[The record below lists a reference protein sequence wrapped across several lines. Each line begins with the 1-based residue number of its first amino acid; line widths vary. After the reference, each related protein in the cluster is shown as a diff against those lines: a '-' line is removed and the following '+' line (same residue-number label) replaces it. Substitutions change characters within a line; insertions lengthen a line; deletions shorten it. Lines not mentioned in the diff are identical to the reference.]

1 MTRAMIAGASLVL
14 LLAAAGCG
22 DDDADALGVGASCAF
37 GDNCGAGQTCLL
49 DFKGGYCG
57 LEGCNANAAC
67 PENAACV
74 THNGKDYCFRTC
86 FDKVDC
92 NANRPADQEANCSS
106 SVTFI
111 SGKKEGKVCLPPSK

>member
-1 MTRAMIAGASLVL
+1 MKRAMIAGASLVL
-14 LLAAAGCG
+14 LLLAAGCG
-22 DDDADALGVGASCAF
+22 EDADELGVGATCAF
-37 GDNCGAGQTCLL
+37 GDKCNDGQTCLVQ
-49 DFKGGYCG
+49 FKGGYCG
-57 LEGCNANAAC
+57 LTGCNANAAC

-74 THNGKDYCFRTC
+74 THSDGKSYCFRTC

-92 NANRPADQEANCSS
+92 NANRPADLEANCSS